1 MGKFFAAS
9 LLFLISMNVTAQNR
23 ILIVG
28 DSISAGFGLDNGEE
42 WAALLQKKLQEEQ
55 LNYQVVNASI
65 SGDTTAGGL
74 ARIEKLLVENK
85 PQWVLIELGA
95 NDGLRGLSPKEMK
108 KNLAQS
114 ILLSQKMGAKVLLL
128 EVKIPP
134 NYGKRYLDEF
144 SAVYSQLSTVLDVP
158 FVPSIMED
166 VALHKELMQK
176 DLLHPNALA
185 QPLLLNKIWQTL
197 KSLLYSNTFA
207 KIKVVAGENSRL

>member
-9 LLFLISMNVTAQNR
+9 LLFLISMSVTAQNR

-28 DSISAGFGLDNGEE
+28 DSISAGFGLDNGQE
-42 WAALLQKKLQEEQ
+42 WAALLQKKLQAEQ

-114 ILLSQKMGAKVLLL
+114 ILLSQKTGAKVLLL

-144 SAVYSQLSTVLDVP
+144 SAVYSQLSTELDVP

-207 KIKVVAGENSRL
+207 KIKVIAGENSRL